1 MKKRLL
7 SLLMAVLMLVSLVP
21 AVYAD
26 GDTTDCKHDDVTVI
40 SVKKDADKKT
50 PGVEAK
56 ICNDCGWVDGLEITR
71 FSTLNLTCK
80 HEKTATMVA
89 KEATCDEYGLIV
101 CYCTACGKSQKS
113 LEFGNDTYQRVDPV
127 GHSFVD
133 FTVVQKPTCTVD
145 GWGYAIC
152 KVCGAVEKVMNAEE
166 AAAKVDVSAYA
177 TTAQQNAAV
186 QAVYDKFI
194 KTNPNHADTSKFVT
208 VTKETKIVGE
218 NNVEVTLYPASTA
231 KHEPTVN
238 GQTFTKNPDGTYTQA
253 DAEDVYD
260 YSGDKICPD
269 CGKEYVKGEKTVH
282 SWSVVDDGNGMLPY
296 VDDAG
301 KSQNGKTDK
310 ITCNKCKET
319 GGDTIRYTAK
329 PTSWYANDAVEAT
342 CTADGKEATYYWIDK
357 DGVTHHNDGKVIPA
371 LGHDWV
377 SWDPKP
383 AGCEEGETG
392 TIYLACTKCSRCGF
406 DNPANDESK
415 TVPIPVTGHK
425 DVTTVVAEASC
436 TNDGLS
442 YTQCSACG
450 DYKDTSDP
458 ENPKY
463 YDVEVPIINTTK
475 GGNHVA
481 ADTLKDAKDATC
493 KEVGYTGDKVCKFCG
508 EVLEKGEEIKVLE
521 HKTELKDAKDATC
534 AAAGYTGD
542 EVCTVCGE
550 VVKKGTE
557 IAKGQHKTELK
568 NVKDATCTAAGYS
581 GDEVCTVCGETV
593 KKGEETALAAHKFAN
608 GVCTVCGAKDT
619 TVNPFKDVN
628 KDTHKCY
635 YDAILWGYYN
645 GVVKG
650 TNDAQTLF
658 SPDATCTRAQ
668 IVTFLYRAE
677 KASPVT
683 GVANPFTDVS
693 ATADKD
699 YYDAIMW
706 AVKNGIVEGTSA
718 TTFDPYATCT
728 RAQIVTMLYR
738 LEGKPAV
745 TNKTVF
751 TDLTDDWYISAVNW
765 AFNLGIA
772 QGTGNGAFSPDE
784 PCTRAQTITFIYRY
798 YNT

>member
-26 GDTTDCKHDDVTVI
+26 SAATATEEKHTHDTVI
-40 SVKKDADKKT
+40 SIKKDADKKT
-50 PGVEAK
+50 PGVEAT
-56 ICNDCGWVDGLEITR
+56 ICEACNIEKVE
-71 FSTLNLTCK
+71 LTPFVRHSSWSK
-80 HEKTATMVA
+80 HECKTAATMVVQ
-89 KEATCDEYGLIV
+89 EATCHQVGLTV
-101 CYCTACGKSQKS
+101 SCCAECGKEFTNKDFSDGYYNITPK
-113 LEFGNDTYQRVDPV
+113 LECVY
-127 GHSFVD
+127 SEFV
-133 FTVVQKPTCTVD
+133 VYEKPTCQVD

-152 KVCGAVEKVMNAEE
+152 KLCNTPIFVKDADDAVKHVKSTDFATLNEYNARYLE
-166 AAAKVDVSAYA
+166 
-177 TTAQQNAAV
+177 
-186 QAVYDKFI
+186 VYNMFVA
-194 KTNPNHADTSKFVT
+194 TNPGHALSDKLVA
-208 VTKETKIVGE
+208 VTKEMEDVNGLELK
-218 NNVEVTLYPASTA
+218 PASKPA
-231 KHEPTVN
+231 HVATVN
-238 GQTFTKNPDGTYTQA
+238 DEAFALDLKTGEYANVAGEATFIPGYT
-253 DAEDVYD
+253 
-260 YSGDKICPD
+260 GDKICPV
-269 CGKEYVKGEKTVH
+269 CGVGVQCGQEITHNYILGNDGEFPGKST
-282 SWSVVDDGNGMLPY
+282 
-296 VDDAG
+296 AG
-301 KSQNGKTDK
+301 KSDSVKCEDCTYVGGERIAVVTGWYADDAKDPTCTTDGKTATYMYFDK
-310 ITCNKCKET
+310 NGDIQSRAGSVVKAT
-319 GGDTIRYTAK
+319 GHDWAK
-329 PTSWYANDAVEAT
+329 DSKDAT
-342 CTADGKEATYYWIDK
+342 CTEDGYTYPNYR
-357 DGVTHHNDGKVIPA
+357 
-371 LGHDWV
+371 
-377 SWDPKP
+377 
-383 AGCEEGETG
+383 
-392 TIYLACTKCSRCGF
+392 YCTKCGAEEGPHADTDKVKIAC
-406 DNPANDESK
+406 P
-415 TVPIPVTGHK
+415 GHK
-425 DVTTVVAEASC
+425 FVDKEFVEASC
-436 TNDGLS
+436 TSNGLS
-442 YTQCSACG
+442 VSVCSVCG
-450 DYKDTSDP
+450 AYEYKEGFAATSDNLVIK
-458 ENPKY
+458 E
-463 YDVEVPIINTTK
+463 TK

-493 KEVGYTGDKVCKFCG
+493 KEPGYTGDKVCKFCG

-521 HKTELKDAKDATC
+521 HKTELKNAKDATC

-628 KDTHKCY
+628 KTTHADY

-650 TNDAQTLF
+650 TNNAQTLF
-658 SPDATCTRAQ
+658 SPEATCTRAQ

-683 GVANPFTDVS
+683 GVTNPFTDVS

-738 LEGKPAV
+738 LEGEPAV

-751 TDLTDDWYISAVNW
+751 TDLTDNWYINAVNW

-772 QGTGNGAFSPDE
+772 QGTGNGAFSPDA